1 MGQTTRGRVR
11 VLAGGLLMLAAAALL
26 VGCREGGAPVPTD
39 TTAPTWT
46 PTTDLRALRGTIRI
60 DGSSTVF
67 PISEA
72 YAEEFQIATRGR
84 VRITVGVSGTGGGFK
99 KFCNDELD
107 IADASRPISVSEIQ
121 ECLARAIAF
130 IELPIAFDGLSVVV
144 SPRNTFVDCMTVSE
158 LRRMWQ
164 SSAQGV
170 ITRWSQVRPGW
181 PDRPFRLFGP
191 GPDSG
196 TFDYFTDVIN
206 GREKDSRGDYTA
218 SEDDNVLVQGI
229 TNDPYALGYFG
240 YAYYV
245 ENQSRLRAVAIDAEQ
260 GGGCVLPSAETITS
274 GQYQPLARP
283 LFLYVKAAS
292 LARPE
297 VREFVHFY
305 LAPANLELIQQAGY
319 VPLPPQLYEAAL
331 QRVERREVG
340 TVFAGHP
347 VEGVTLDELYGRTP
361 TLPQAQ

>member
-1 MGQTTRGRVR
+1 MAARRGRGR
-11 VLAGGLLMLAAAALL
+11 AGAARWLAGGALAITLAIVAA
-26 VGCREGGAPVPTD
+26 GCAASD
-39 TTAPTWT
+39 SATAWQPSE
-46 PTTDLRALRGTIRI
+46 DLERLQGTIRI

-121 ECLARAIAF
+121 ECLARGIAF

-170 ITRWSQVRPGW
+170 VTRWSQVRPGW